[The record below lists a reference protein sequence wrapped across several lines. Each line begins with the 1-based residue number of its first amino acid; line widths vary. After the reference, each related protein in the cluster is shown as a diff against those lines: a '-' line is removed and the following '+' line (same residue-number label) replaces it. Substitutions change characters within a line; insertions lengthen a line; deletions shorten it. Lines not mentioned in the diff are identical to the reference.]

1 MRGNLYIIF
10 DQSHDKD
17 WLIDEL
23 TAYYGSDRITVR
35 RLSIAS
41 AKMEINGGLFGKFL
55 NFYHTVQPSVKVLL
69 QSKKDDII
77 VCWGSYAGVIVNLLS
92 RISLL
97 NRNLIFPG
105 WLTPVKH
112 QKTYL
117 LSKFAATNR
126 RCQIT
131 ITSPE
136 LEALWEKHLNIK
148 SIGNFHYVPDM
159 FEDRLGYRPV
169 QFRRDGYYFSGG
181 MANRDWPLLM
191 KVASA
196 LPNVNFKCVA
206 LKKDFEQKVC
216 NKPSNVEVFFN
227 TDSETYYKLM
237 RNAKCI
243 LIPLID
249 TSIVSGLIN
258 IIRSAQN
265 GIPCYVTK
273 TIASAQY
280 YEDKDFL
287 ISKNAEDW
295 ILKINELESLD
306 KGEFIRKT
314 ECYQSFIRKNFSRE
328 KVAKHFIDIIE
339 RIK

>member
-1 MRGNLYIIF
+1 
-10 DQSHDKD
+10 
-17 WLIDEL
+17 
-23 TAYYGSDRITVR
+23 
-35 RLSIAS
+35 
-41 AKMEINGGLFGKFL
+41 
-55 NFYHTVQPSVKVLL
+55 
-69 QSKKDDII
+69 
-77 VCWGSYAGVIVNLLS
+77 
-92 RISLL
+92 
-97 NRNLIFPG
+97 
-105 WLTPVKH
+105 
-112 QKTYL
+112 
-117 LSKFAATNR
+117 
-126 RCQIT
+126 
-131 ITSPE
+131 
-136 LEALWEKHLNIK
+136 
-148 SIGNFHYVPDM
+148 M